1 MRTELALNL
10 IPERAKELRWNE
22 VEIHFRHIKSPVGNL
37 IYEAGSD
44 LWILIEEDD
53 LRFDSGTYRFPGTG
67 VRIESPN
74 GIFDLIDTK
83 VAEQEHEHSGKISIT
98 NRTSRILFVKFLQI
112 TPKRKLKNGKKN

>member
-1 MRTELALNL
+1 MRIELALSQ
-10 IPERAKELRWNE
+10 IEQRVKELKWDE
-22 VEIHFRHIKSPVGNL
+22 VEIHFRHVKSPIGNVVL
-37 IYEAGSD
+37 QTGSD

-83 VAEQEHEHSGKISIT
+83 VAEQEHEHTGRISIT
-98 NRTSRILFVKFLQI
+98 NRTTRLLFVKFLQI
-112 TPKRKLKNGKKN
+112 TPKRKRIHGKKN